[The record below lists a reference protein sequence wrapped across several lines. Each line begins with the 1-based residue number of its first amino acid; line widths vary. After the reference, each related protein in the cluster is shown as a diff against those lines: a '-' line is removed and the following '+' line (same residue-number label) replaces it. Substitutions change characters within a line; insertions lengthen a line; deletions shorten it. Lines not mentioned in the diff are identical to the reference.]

1 MSIPFPPR
9 GPLRAGLLCMVLLP
23 LVTWP
28 LLSAAGHDEL
38 VLAPLRIAARV
49 LVEHPGLLVLLFLVR
64 LFLLLPVSIVLL
76 LTGALHGPVWGLCL
90 AVAGL
95 TLGGTAEFLL
105 IRHGVFA
112 TDHARPTQTS
122 EHFGH
127 RWRARIE
134 AHPFMALLML
144 RVMMVPFD
152 LVNVAAAWARIPT
165 TTFATAT
172 MLGVVPAAFP
182 VIAAGAAVPLNLWL
196 AGERLG
202 RVAIVPDWR
211 YAALAAGA
219 LAVSVAAG
227 TWLRRRLPA

>member
-28 LLSAAGHDEL
+28 LLAAAGHDEL

-112 TDHARPTQTS
+112 ADQALPTPAARR
-122 EHFGH
+122 FGH

-134 AHPFMALLML
+134 AHPFTTVLLL
-144 RVMMVPFD
+144 RLILVPFD
-152 LVNVAAAWARIPT
+152 LVNVAAAWARIPAP
-165 TTFATAT
+165 TFALATA
-172 MLGVVPAAFP
+172 VSVIPAAFML
-182 VIAAGAAVPLNLWL
+182 VAAGAAVPLNLWL

-211 YAALAAGA
+211 YAALAAAA